1 MIREEYRCIVSSMAP
16 SKETDRFVQARL
28 TRETH
33 ERLKALASFIARHGW
48 ASVGIDRDDP
58 ANQTAVLDAA
68 VSLLADRAE
77 HRKGARR

>member
-1 MIREEYRCIVSSMAP
+1 M
-16 SKETDRFVQARL
+16 SKESDRFIQARL

-68 VSLLADRAE
+68 VNLLLSRAE
-77 HRKGARR
+77 QQRKGTKR